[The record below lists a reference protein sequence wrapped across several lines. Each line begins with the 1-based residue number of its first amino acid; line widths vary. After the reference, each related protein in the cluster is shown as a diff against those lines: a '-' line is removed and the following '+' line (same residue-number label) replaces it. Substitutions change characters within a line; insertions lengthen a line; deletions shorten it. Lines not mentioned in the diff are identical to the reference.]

1 VSDPTAASDALTLA
15 RSQGVSVLLDD
26 VGTGFSSLSLL
37 RTLPLDG
44 LKIDGSFV
52 RGMARDAADAA
63 VVASVTALARRLGL
77 SVTGEGVELDE
88 QLDALLAEGVTHV
101 QGFLFSPAVPA
112 EQLRSWLAEGP
123 PWIAPAPV
131 TTLRVVDDPA

>member
-1 VSDPTAASDALTLA
+1 LALA
-15 RSQGVSVLLDD
+15 RRQGVSVLLDD

-52 RGMARDAADAA
+52 RGMTRDAADAA

-88 QLDALLAEGVTHV
+88 QLDALVAEGVTHV

-112 EQLRSWLAEGP
+112 EQLRTWLADGP
-123 PWIAPAPV
+123 PWVAPAPV
-131 TTLRVVDDPA
+131 RPLRIVDDLA